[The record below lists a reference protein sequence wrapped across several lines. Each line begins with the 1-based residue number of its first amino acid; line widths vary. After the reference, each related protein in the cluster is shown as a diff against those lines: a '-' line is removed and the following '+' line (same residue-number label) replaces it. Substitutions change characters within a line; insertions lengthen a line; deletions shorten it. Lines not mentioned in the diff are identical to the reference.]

1 VPGRSR
7 SLARASN
14 PPRGASL
21 MAGTGISLGLPIHNG
36 ARHLCQ
42 ALDSLLAQSYR
53 DFNLVLL
60 DDGSVDGSD
69 SIAQE
74 YARRDP
80 RICFFRHGARTGL
93 VNAWKRVADIAA
105 RSHAPSYFAWFSDH
119 DWVAPDWLERLSE
132 ALQEQP
138 DAVLAHARTIHVDAD
153 GSPTGAESYA
163 LDTAKM
169 EPYEQLRAVSLGP
182 FGAGDAVYGLFRFDA
197 LRRCG
202 IFPQEILPDRLLV
215 SELTLFGTVAHV
227 PGAVRFRRV
236 FAASDSSAD
245 VIRRQLSTLF
255 APSDQPVRPHLSH
268 ATYFIRRLL
277 HAPAD
282 EPPRRRMQRLYHAL
296 LYFQRQFNKYRLECV
311 RELERPEPLGEIA
324 PLTDFLGA
332 VLERK
337 WKFLYQDYAGLLE
350 KTRNARVRVRELKAL
365 RESLEEKIA
374 ELEARN
380 AEAQARN
387 AEAQARNAEAQ
398 ARNAEAEARNA
409 EAEARIAM
417 LSEELRHP
425 VRHLLRRAAKTLRR

>member
-1 VPGRSR
+1 
-7 SLARASN
+7 
-14 PPRGASL
+14 

-36 ARHLCQ
+36 ARYLRQ

-53 DFNLVLL
+53 DFKLVLL

-69 SIAQE
+69 SVAHE

-105 RSHAPSYFAWFSDH
+105 HSHAPSYFAWFSNH
-119 DWVAPDWLERLSE
+119 DWVSPDWLERLAE

-138 DAVLAHARTIHVDAD
+138 DAVLAHARTLHVDAD

-215 SELTLFGTVAHV
+215 SELTLLGSIVHV
-227 PGAVRFRRV
+227 PDAVRFRRV

-282 EPPRRRMQRLYHAL
+282 EPPKRRMQRLYHAL

-311 RELERPEPLGEIA
+311 RELERPDPFGELSPLV
-324 PLTDFLGA
+324 DFLRA
-332 VLERK
+332 VQQRK

-350 KTRNARVRVRELKAL
+350 KVRDTQARVGRFKAL
-365 RESLEEKIA
+365 RDTLWEKIS
-374 ELEARN
+374 EL
-380 AEAQARN
+380 
-387 AEAQARNAEAQ
+387 
-398 ARNAEAEARNA
+398 EARNA
-409 EAEARIAM
+409 EAEARIAEAEARIAM
-417 LSEELRHP
+417 LTDELAKA
-425 VRHLLRRAAKTLRR
+425 LRR